1 VYRSSSL
8 NMRTVPS
15 RQAERPALGSE
26 GSWSDLDSWSPGLQ
40 KAQVYESILLDVI
53 LGVFPPEARL
63 DEHGLAERYG
73 VGLAGVREALG
84 RMALEGLVAR
94 KARAGTTIAPIDRK
108 EMRQIFEVRRRIEPY
123 CATLAAENA
132 TEENIAALRRT
143 VDGADEA
150 IADSDFR
157 TLVLMDL
164 RFHAQIARSSEN
176 CTLARILIPLQH
188 KAARFWAYT
197 LRRTST
203 GLSTADFGEHRAVME
218 AIACR
223 DGVAAHAAVLRV
235 LGEGSRDLAGVL
247 ALSTARDPE
256 PV

>member
-1 VYRSSSL
+1 VYRSSSS
-8 NMRTVPS
+8 NMRTVPPG
-15 RQAERPALGSE
+15 RAERPALGPE
-26 GSWSDLDSWSPGLQ
+26 VSWSDLDSWSPALQ
-40 KAQVYESILLDVI
+40 KAQVDESILLDVI

-63 DEHGLAERYG
+63 DEHGLAGRYG

-94 KARAGTTIAPIDRK
+94 KARAGTIIAPIDRK
-108 EMRQIFEVRRRIEPY
+108 EMRQIFEVRRRIEPH
-123 CATLAAENA
+123 CASLAAENA
-132 TEENIAALRRT
+132 TDEDITALRRT

-150 IADSDFR
+150 IADGDFR

-197 LRRTST
+197 LRRT
-203 GLSTADFGEHRAVME
+203 GGGVNMADFGEHRAVMD

-223 DGVAAHAAVLRV
+223 DGAAAQAAVLRV

-247 ALSTARDPE
+247 AMSPARNPE
-256 PV
+256 TV